1 MQVGLLCKKTQ
12 CLVLSLLLSLSFQA
26 SIIDDLRS
34 TYKII
39 NMEDLFARLD
49 TGDKYLQER
58 YAKFQARMQKQINNM
73 HSGIESLNIRITVVE
88 SRGDTTTKW
97 DLDRMQLLC
106 EISLKSA

>member
-1 MQVGLLCKKTQ
+1 MQVGLLFKKTQ

-49 TGDKYLQER
+49 IGDKYHNKVGFGSD
-58 YAKFQARMQKQINNM
+58 AA
-73 HSGIESLNIRITVVE
+73 SLRN
-88 SRGDTTTKW
+88 
-97 DLDRMQLLC
+97 
-106 EISLKSA
+106 

>member
-49 TGDKYLQER
+49 TGDKYHNKVGFGSD
-58 YAKFQARMQKQINNM
+58 AA
-73 HSGIESLNIRITVVE
+73 SLRN
-88 SRGDTTTKW
+88 
-97 DLDRMQLLC
+97 
-106 EISLKSA
+106 